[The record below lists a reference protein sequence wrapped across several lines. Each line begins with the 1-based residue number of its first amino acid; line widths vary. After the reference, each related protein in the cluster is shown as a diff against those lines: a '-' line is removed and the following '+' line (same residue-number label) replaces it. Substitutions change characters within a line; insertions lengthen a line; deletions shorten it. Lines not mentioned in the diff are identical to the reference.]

1 MWKQLCWLIFVIFS
15 GFFDNII
22 NVFIATLDQFNVPL
36 LKKNMNFSQ
45 KMLLTTNF
53 WKVVYV
59 LNFEEVLVYLLLYCG
74 CDLLVVHA

>member
-1 MWKQLCWLIFVIFS
+1 MSHDPSEIILICCFGAQETFLIIINVEFFVIFS

-36 LKKNMNFSQ
+36 LKKNINFSQ

-53 WKVVYV
+53 
-59 LNFEEVLVYLLLYCG
+59 
-74 CDLLVVHA
+74 